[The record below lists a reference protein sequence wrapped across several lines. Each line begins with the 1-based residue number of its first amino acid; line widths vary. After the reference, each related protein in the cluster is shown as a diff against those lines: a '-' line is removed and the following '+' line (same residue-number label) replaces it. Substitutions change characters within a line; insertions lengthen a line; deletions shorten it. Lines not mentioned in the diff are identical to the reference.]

1 MIKILKT
8 SEVNTEDILKRE
20 SAAAD
25 EADRVA
31 AEVIENVKQN
41 GDKALFEY
49 CERFDKVKPD
59 ALEVKKEEIEAA
71 FLSVPEKLKAT
82 MLKAAEN
89 IRKFHEKQ
97 VRQGFTITEENGV
110 ILGQK
115 IIPIERAGLYIPG
128 GSASYPSSVLMNA
141 IPAKIAGVSEIIMTT
156 PPGRD
161 GKIPAPILF
170 AAGVAGVDRVF
181 KIGGA
186 QAIAALAIG
195 TESVP
200 KVDKIVGPGN
210 VFVAAAKRRVFGLVN
225 IDMIAGPSEILVLA
239 DGKSSAE
246 YVAADMLSQAEHD
259 RNASAVLITDSKELA
274 QAVSE
279 ELERQISL
287 LPRRDICRASIDN
300 NGKIIVAENLKEGAA
315 IANMIAPEHLE
326 ICTDNPFE
334 YLGLIK
340 NAGSIFLGRSCPE
353 ALGDYFAGPNHTLPT
368 NGTAKFSSPLSVDD
382 FIKKSSYIYYSRE
395 ALNDAAGDVEAFAK
409 SEGLDAHARSVAI
422 RRGKSL

>member
-1 MIKILKT
+1 M
-8 SEVNTEDILKRE
+8 NTEDILKRE

-25 EADRVA
+25 EADRDCGRGDRK
-31 AEVIENVKQN
+31 VKQN

-156 PPGRD
+156 PPGKD

-246 YVAADMLSQAEHD
+246 
-259 RNASAVLITDSKELA
+259 
-274 QAVSE
+274 
-279 ELERQISL
+279 
-287 LPRRDICRASIDN
+287 
-300 NGKIIVAENLKEGAA
+300 
-315 IANMIAPEHLE
+315 
-326 ICTDNPFE
+326 
-334 YLGLIK
+334 
-340 NAGSIFLGRSCPE
+340 
-353 ALGDYFAGPNHTLPT
+353 
-368 NGTAKFSSPLSVDD
+368 
-382 FIKKSSYIYYSRE
+382 
-395 ALNDAAGDVEAFAK
+395 
-409 SEGLDAHARSVAI
+409 
-422 RRGKSL
+422 